1 MKSTVGTNQN
11 KKLAGKFLSTPCT
24 PCTNRNDRAL
34 GRPGS
39 AIRKNLPGLDFELRC
54 GEIWT
59 RVSSLAP
66 SLFAFVV
73 LTQTADLQYALTLL
87 FGYA

>member
-59 RVSSLAP
+59 RVSSLAL

-73 LTQTADLQYALTLL
+73 LTQPADLQ
-87 FGYA
+87 